1 MSVTVNVMIGAPV
14 NQSEAI
20 DPPVRDFSSYI
31 PNELSWPPKTGQVAK
46 RESRP

>member
-31 PNELSWPPKTGQVAK
+31 PNEHSQSAAL
-46 RESRP
+46 

>member
-1 MSVTVNVMIGAPV
+1 MMIYSAPV

-31 PNELSWPPKTGQVAK
+31 PNEHSQSAAL
-46 RESRP
+46 